1 MFAPP
6 TGLPGSENHDR
17 WWQSIADS
25 NWRHPEGPLSSIKNR
40 AQHPVVHLADADADA
55 QAYASWAGKQLP
67 LDQEW
72 DRAAWGGREGYEF
85 AWGGCAA
92 PRRDP
97 CRQRLWPV
105 RPERQR
111 PGVHLQ
117 LVRAPRLKQD
127 RGLEH

>member
-17 WWQSIADS
+17 WWQSIADA

-55 QAYASWAGKQLP
+55 DAQARTSWAVKQLP

-72 DRAAWGGREGYEF
+72 DRPPGADAKDTSLPGGMRCTPAGSLSPT
-85 AWGGCAA
+85 AMACST
-92 PRRDP
+92 
-97 CRQRLWPV
+97 
-105 RPERQR
+105 
-111 PGVHLQ
+111 
-117 LVRAPRLKQD
+117 
-127 RGLEH
+127 

>member
-17 WWQSIADS
+17 WWQSIADA

-55 QAYASWAGKQLP
+55 DAQSHTSWAGKQLP

-85 AWGGCAA
+85 AWGDALHPGGI
-92 PRRDP
+92 
-97 CRQRLWPV
+97 PV
-105 RPERQR
+105 AN
-111 PGVHLQ
+111 GYGLFD
-117 LVRAPRLKQD
+117 LSGNVRECTCSWYGPH
-127 RGLEH
+127 G